1 MLAPRLAAR
10 VMTGHRR
17 KAAHC
22 VPRTLAGFLVFML
35 LRNLFGGGKQAPPPG
50 MAFHPRVARGDP
62 MSMRVF
68 LNEQPTMVVDDLDA
82 VSTAPVWQQTDFSLP
97 LPAERSHVISYQPS
111 KVRPV
116 AGSGA
121 VNSANGCCNS
131 CAPRRI
137 SRPGTAH
144 SHACVFCKGVERL
157 PPCSIH

>member
-1 MLAPRLAAR
+1 
-10 VMTGHRR
+10 
-17 KAAHC
+17 
-22 VPRTLAGFLVFML
+22 ML

-97 LPAERSHVISYQPS
+97 LPVERSHVISYQPS

-121 VNSANGCCNS
+121 VNIATMCCSS
-131 CAPRRI
+131 CADVPSAGLQRH
-137 SRPGTAH
+137 TAMH
-144 SHACVFCKGVERL
+144 ATSVRGWSASHHGQL
-157 PPCSIH
+157 H